1 MISTS
6 PLLLVLYLCGTTG
19 ILLSI
24 GDMLSLNIMTS
35 LLLVGFTAV
44 LNIIFWFLYTR
55 HGKIF
60 IYVTAIMTI
69 AAGLALVPQVYRVTV
84 HVKFLVSHGLPLTN
98 LSLDM
103 FFVLLFVFLITFFLF
118 ALEFVIRNHAIMLIG
133 GLALLLLVPIFDSSM
148 NFFTMLFLGIYEVG
162 FIVVN
167 MSERRSGR
175 NVMTMPHRSGINV
188 ASVVLALAIVT
199 AAILPSFLLEQTTER
214 QLFGASYAADSL
226 VKDIIAHATGSSAN
240 GVNNGT
246 INRGNLYQT
255 GRNQLAITLDQMP
268 TDTLYLKGYTGRD
281 YNDSQWSNAF
291 TVTAGNLYGNT
302 AYQEPFMDSVIND
315 VYSNHKGDIPYSF
328 YYLIYDSSDPIA
340 EMYYLLSPS
349 TSFNP
354 DYFEV
359 VEIGDT
365 RYLQVD
371 PEQEEKGFLQ
381 NDSAASIWFSSLTNS
396 TAANIYSPYF
406 AQNSESRIVS
416 KRTNRSSYQNRCL
429 SSAKMAD
436 ASAQWDDNPIYS
448 LLADTYRRYIL
459 REYIDY
465 PAAAFSRMEALCQ
478 AEPLTDLN
486 EITTYILV
494 TLQNKATY
502 TTTPGNTPY
511 NKDVIDYFLFDN
523 GKGYCVHFA
532 SAAALMYRMYGIPAR
547 YVTGYV
553 ASPSDFSPNEQY
565 PGYFSAV
572 LTDKSA
578 HAWVEIF
585 LKDYGWVPVEVTPT
599 TEGVMNASYPGF
611 NQATMRSIMA
621 RHGWTFRGETIDNT
635 ADGNNGGG
643 FAALSANVFK
653 STLFIIPAALIGLVI
668 FLILRRRR
676 MLSALSAM
684 SCRQLFDRIIRIL
697 HYRRLL
703 RNYTGSEEDFAEQLA
718 AVSSLS
724 IEDTSRII
732 RIMLEVNYAPE
743 EVSADDRSFMEQAYR
758 TLAADLYARTPPLKK
773 PFFKLV
779 HAFL

>member
-84 HVKFLVSHGLPLTN
+84 HVKFLIAKGLPLTN

-302 AYQEPFMDSVIND
+302 AYQEPSQRRHSLF
-315 VYSNHKGDIPYSF
+315 F
-328 YYLIYDSSDPIA
+328 
-340 EMYYLLSPS
+340 LLS
-349 TSFNP
+349 
-354 DYFEV
+354 
-359 VEIGDT
+359 
-365 RYLQVD
+365 
-371 PEQEEKGFLQ
+371 
-381 NDSAASIWFSSLTNS
+381 
-396 TAANIYSPYF
+396 
-406 AQNSESRIVS
+406 
-416 KRTNRSSYQNRCL
+416 
-429 SSAKMAD
+429 
-436 ASAQWDDNPIYS
+436 
-448 LLADTYRRYIL
+448 
-459 REYIDY
+459 
-465 PAAAFSRMEALCQ
+465 
-478 AEPLTDLN
+478 DL
-486 EITTYILV
+486 
-494 TLQNKATY
+494 
-502 TTTPGNTPY
+502 
-511 NKDVIDYFLFDN
+511 
-523 GKGYCVHFA
+523 
-532 SAAALMYRMYGIPAR
+532 
-547 YVTGYV
+547 
-553 ASPSDFSPNEQY
+553 
-565 PGYFSAV
+565 
-572 LTDKSA
+572 
-578 HAWVEIF
+578 
-585 LKDYGWVPVEVTPT
+585 
-599 TEGVMNASYPGF
+599 
-611 NQATMRSIMA
+611 
-621 RHGWTFRGETIDNT
+621 
-635 ADGNNGGG
+635 
-643 FAALSANVFK
+643 
-653 STLFIIPAALIGLVI
+653 
-668 FLILRRRR
+668 
-676 MLSALSAM
+676 
-684 SCRQLFDRIIRIL
+684 
-697 HYRRLL
+697 
-703 RNYTGSEEDFAEQLA
+703 
-718 AVSSLS
+718 
-724 IEDTSRII
+724 
-732 RIMLEVNYAPE
+732 
-743 EVSADDRSFMEQAYR
+743 
-758 TLAADLYARTPPLKK
+758 
-773 PFFKLV
+773 
-779 HAFL
+779 